1 MWTICWLCSWSR
13 GWRGAIWI
21 CKFGN
26 YCRGEEKLQSSIKIL
41 KCLKWKTCK
50 KKPINLSFF
59 TLFLW
64 EKKTLMNLNYRRFNL
79 NQILPEFQNLNRR
92 VKFEPAVLYTVFLR
106 PRSQMPRKNLWIK
119 KAVYLTRL
127 IISLSLIGSW
137 SQTSLFIFLFWHIYT
152 AALKHFHPI

>member
-13 GWRGAIWI
+13 GWRGTIWI

-26 YCRGEEKLQSSIKIL
+26 YCRGEEKLQWSIKIL

-79 NQILPEFQNLNRR
+79 NQILLLYFKIWIGESNLNLRCCTLYFCVPK
-92 VKFEPAVLYTVFLR
+92 VKCLVRISELKRQFTLLVWLY
-106 PRSQMPRKNLWIK
+106 
-119 KAVYLTRL
+119 
-127 IISLSLIGSW
+127 LSL
-137 SQTSLFIFLFWHIYT
+137 
-152 AALKHFHPI
+152 